1 MTIRKVLF
9 GALVALPLIAASA
22 FAQETRSFTDD
33 LGRVVEVPVK
43 PLRIV
48 SLHDSNL
55 TVPLLELGVVPVGSH
70 GRTTEAGEPYIR
82 SSAMLTGVDF
92 STSAIEFVG
101 NLPADI
107 EAVAALEPDLILT
120 IPWQTAPLDQLEA
133 IAPTIVFDSTT
144 RRGIDMYQALAELTG
159 TEDRLTSLEGRYQ
172 EQIAQIKKL
181 VDVENTTV
189 NVMQGNQGVFY
200 VTHTYGGLG
209 KILRDAG
216 FTFPEAVEALGEG
229 GEGEFTG
236 ERLPELDA
244 DVIFVTYRA
253 EGGETAAI
261 AEQALEAVMPGFCDF
276 LHACREG
283 QILYLPRDE
292 GHSSSYAA
300 LSMTSFAVLTQL
312 SGRNVVRRQQ

>member
-1 MTIRKVLF
+1 MPK
-9 GALVALPLIAASA
+9 LPLIASLLLAATLSTA
-22 FAQETRSFTDD
+22 ALAQDTRSYTDD
-33 LGRVVEVPVK
+33 LGRVVEIPDK

-55 TVPLLELGVVPVGSH
+55 TVPLLELGVIPVGSH

-82 SSAMLTGVDF
+82 SSGMLTGVDF
-92 STSAIEFVG
+92 DNSAIDFVG

-107 EAVAALEPDLILT
+107 EAVAAQEPDLILT
-120 IPWQTAPLDQLEA
+120 IPWQTLPVEQLEA
-133 IAPTIVFDSTT
+133 IAPTIVLDSTT
-144 RRGIDMYQALAELTG
+144 RQGLDLYKALAEITG
-159 TEDRLTSLEGRYQ
+159 TEGRLDSLEGRYQ
-172 EQIAQIKKL
+172 QQIAQIRKL
-181 VDVENTTV
+181 VDTENITV
-189 NVMQGNQGVFY
+189 NVMQGNAGVFY

-216 FTFPEAVEALGEG
+216 FKFPEAVDALGVG
-229 GEGEFTG
+229 GDDDFTP

-244 DVIFVTYRA
+244 DFIFVTYRA
-253 EGGETAAI
+253 EGGDTPEDARL
-261 AEQALEAVMPGFCDF
+261 ALEAVMPGFCEF

-292 GHSSSYAA
+292 GHSSSYAG

-312 SGRNVVRRQQ
+312 SGRDVVLRDE

>member
-1 MTIRKVLF
+1 MIRKLTLAA
-9 GALVALPLIAASA
+9 ALAALAAASA
-22 FAQETRSFTDD
+22 FAQDTRSFTDD
-33 LGRVVEVPVK
+33 LGRVVEIPAR

-82 SSAMLTGVDF
+82 SSGMLTGIDF
-92 STSAIEFVG
+92 TTADIAFVG

-107 EAVAALEPDLILT
+107 EAIAAMEPDLILT
-120 IPWQTAPLDQLEA
+120 IPWQSAPLEQLEA
-133 IAPTIVFDSTT
+133 IAPTLVFDTTT

-159 TEDRLTSLEGRYQ
+159 TTERLASLESRYQ
-172 EQIAQIKKL
+172 QQIAQIRKL
-181 VDVENTTV
+181 VDTDKITV
-189 NVMQGNQGVFY
+189 NVMQGNNGVYY

-216 FTFPEAVEALGEG
+216 FAFPDAVEALGEG
-229 GEGEFTG
+229 GEEDFTP
-236 ERLPELDA
+236 ERLTELDA

-253 EGGETAAI
+253 EGGETPAMAEAA
-261 AEQALEAVMPGFCDF
+261 LDAVLPDFCDF

-283 QILYLPRDE
+283 QIVYLPRDE

-312 SGRNVVRRQQ
+312 SGRKNVLRGE

>member
-1 MTIRKVLF
+1 MIKPTLS
-9 GALVALPLIAASA
+9 ALMLTAALLLSPTLG
-22 FAQETRSFTDD
+22 QETRSFTDD
-33 LGRVVEVPVK
+33 LGRVVEVPVR

-82 SSAMLTGVDF
+82 SSGMLTGVDF
-92 STSAIEFVG
+92 STSGIEFVG

-107 EAVAALEPDLILT
+107 EAIAAAEPDLILT
-120 IPWQTAPLDQLEA
+120 IPWQTAPLEQLEA
-133 IAPTIVFDSTT
+133 IAPTVVFDSDT

-172 EQIAQIKKL
+172 QQIAQIKKL
-181 VDVENTTV
+181 VDTQNITV

-216 FTFPEAVEALGEG
+216 FQFPDVVDALGEG
-229 GEGEFTG
+229 GDEQFTP

-253 EGGETAAI
+253 EGGETPAI
-261 AEQALEAVMPGFCDF
+261 AEEALNAVLPGFCDF

-283 QILYLPRDE
+283 QVLYLPRDE

-312 SGRNVVRRQQ
+312 SGRDVVLRAD